1 MFLVLQACTHFLHLL
16 LSIHHSCFG
25 FSLLC
30 AAQLGSGLIPL
41 MILDGSSLADAPRY
55 VPAGWWD
62 DWCEAGTRRGHYNW
76 GGLQA
81 GGMAGARTTTD
92 VDYRQVGRLVR
103 GRHKARPLQLV
114 WTTGWWDGW
123 WEDWCEA
130 GTRRGHYNW
139 CGLQAGGMA
148 GGKTGARPAQGAATT
163 TDVDYRQV
171 DCWCCFLWG
180 RTLHGAI
187 VAYGH
192 RPGGHISTNKQRT
205 STEWRYASLSKGFFG

>member
-1 MFLVLQACTHFLHLL
+1 MALRLRTHH
-16 LSIHHSCFG
+16 G
-25 FSLLC
+25 MSL
-30 AAQLGSGLIPL
+30 
-41 MILDGSSLADAPRY
+41 R
-55 VPAGWWD
+55 
-62 DWCEAGTRRGHYNW
+62 
-76 GGLQA
+76 A
-81 GGMAGARTTTD
+81 GGMTGARPAQGAATTTG
-92 VDYRQVGRLVR
+92 VDCRLVGWLVR
-103 GRHKARPLQLV
+103 GLQLM
-114 WTTGWWDGW
+114 WTTGRWD
-123 WEDWCEA
+123 DWCEA

>member
-16 LSIHHSCFG
+16 LSIHHSRFG

-92 VDYRQVGRLVR
+92 VDYRQV
-103 GRHKARPLQLV
+103 
-114 WTTGWWDGW
+114 
-123 WEDWCEA
+123 
-130 GTRRGHYNW
+130 
-139 CGLQAGGMA
+139 
-148 GGKTGARPAQGAATT
+148 
-163 TDVDYRQV
+163 